1 MIGIRILINVTGTLL
16 LCFSLLIWTFFTNM
30 VSSCS
35 SSSSGCDTQLV
46 EAITVLKL
54 LLLRIVTQLN
64 LNKHETCT
72 FGFSVTNPFLGCH
85 YHKFDIKQVPKTP
98 ESSHFKVF
106 FKVIQK
112 IISERIFWIIFW
124 TITKEDCV
132 CHHTNK
138 LKWRA
143 VLGDKASAERSL
155 KQNDS

>member
-1 MIGIRILINVTGTLL
+1 MLFKMIGIRILINVTGTLL

-64 LNKHETCT
+64 LNKHVTCT

-98 ESSHFKVF
+98 ESSRFKVF
-106 FKVIQK
+106 FNSN
-112 IISERIFWIIFW
+112 SENYFRKDILNHFLNNHQRRL
-124 TITKEDCV
+124 CV
-132 CHHTNK
+132 SSYK
-138 LKWRA
+138 
-143 VLGDKASAERSL
+143 
-155 KQNDS
+155 